1 MVRQLQIEE
10 EEEEEEAD
18 YENGRQNE
26 HPDYSNNRVTHLW
39 TVHKCA
45 KGKAKSA

>member
-1 MVRQLQIEE
+1 MVRQLHIEE

-26 HPDYSNNRVTHLW
+26 HPDYSNNRV
-39 TVHKCA
+39 HKCA